1 MPRYRLP
8 LTAVALL
15 AVPLLTVLL
24 SGCGGGGS
32 ATKQDAGSANGVART
47 GPAAGSAGSVTGA
60 ISGGAAGGAPAQAKV
75 PLQQRDV
82 VRTATVSVSVRD
94 IDRAAQQ
101 ALAATAAAGGR
112 ADTDE
117 RSGNDADRHA
127 RLVLR
132 VPAAGLDEL
141 LAKVVAL
148 GHETS
153 RAEQGSDVTT
163 EVADVN
169 ARVTELQISVGRLQD
184 FLRHSGSITDLLALE
199 SQLTKRQ
206 SDLQSTLAQQRALAD
221 QVDLATLTV
230 EFNPSEPAASARS
243 AGLPGFLGAARSSLH
258 ALVFAGRLAVALLGY
273 LAPFLLV
280 LVAAGYFGLRYRRA
294 RRPQQ
299 DASA

>member
-8 LTAVALL
+8 LTAGALL
-15 AVPLLTVLL
+15 AVPLLAVLL
-24 SGCGGGGS
+24 SGCGGGGGAS
-32 ATKQDAGSANGVART
+32 KQSTGSVNGVGRT
-47 GPAAGSAGSVTGA
+47 VPGSVSNG
-60 ISGGAAGGAPAQAKV
+60 SAAGGAPAQAKA

-82 VRTATVSVSVRD
+82 VRTATVSVTVRD

-101 ALAATAAAGGR
+101 ALGAAAAAGGR

-127 RLVLR
+127 HLVLR
-132 VPAAGLDEL
+132 VPAAGLDRL
-141 LAKVVAL
+141 LSKVVAL

-169 ARVTELQISVGRLQD
+169 ARVTELRISVGRLQD

-199 SQLTKRQ
+199 SQLTQRQ

-221 QVDLATLTV
+221 HVDLSTLTV
-230 EFNPSEPAASARS
+230 EFSRSAPAVSARS
-243 AGLPGFLGAARSSLH
+243 AGLPGFLGAARASLH
-258 ALVFAGRLAVALLGY
+258 ALVFVARLAVALLGY
-273 LAPFLLV
+273 LSPFFLV
-280 LVAAGYFGLRYRRA
+280 LLAAGYFGLRHRRA
-294 RRPQQ
+294 RRPQPE
-299 DASA
+299 ASGSA